1 MSPIRRFTWQKV
13 LAFVPVLMLMASLPS
28 QMLMRCR
35 MDGLVRTSC
44 CCPVD
49 KNAGSQAHEPLL
61 KAQACCDREVAT
73 HVPPT
78 VATTVPARAPHEE
91 SLSIAV
97 VLSPSTSAWNS
108 LPARLSP
115 PRVFRGHGPPRSGP
129 GIVVLKHA
137 FLI

>member
-1 MSPIRRFTWQKV
+1 MSLRRRFTWQRV
-13 LAFVPVLMLMASLPS
+13 LVFVPVLMLLASLPS
-28 QMLMRCR
+28 QMLLRCR
-35 MDGLVRTSC
+35 MDGLLRASC
-44 CCPVD
+44 CCPAD
-49 KNAGSQAHEPLL
+49 KNAVAQAHVPLL
-61 KAQACCDREVAT
+61 KAQSCCDSEVAT

-78 VATTVPARAPHEE
+78 IATTVPARASDEE

-97 VLSPSTSAWNS
+97 VLSPSMSAWNS
-108 LPARLSP
+108 PPAHLSP